1 MILNVNTM
9 KCYDLG
15 TYSISQHRTLTS
27 YYLSPKLICRVR
39 YSIWKWMQRILPMQ
53 NVSLA
58 ACNQQIHPKLPNTYF
73 TEHHY
78 YEVILML
85 FFANRWYSLLTEYH
99 LIFFANS
106 KLRRDAHYFSR
117 QTLRNFSLSL
127 AVSGPR
133 ALALALAFALA
144 LAPYQNGHETSSRRH
159 LPQFPGSPPKATH
172 HCGKRQNAESPAQE
186 QNQCQRSINI
196 RLQSTANSRLSVT
209 LNCDLGQPLEF
220 PTLTSDLHWRPAL
233 ILSKSKSGWWK
244 DFPSRGRLRK
254 MDEALS
260 RSQRENSVQKL
271 NTLFIKSTVQD
282 WLQKRALEFVSIA
295 LPNQVEYW

>member
-1 MILNVNTM
+1 
-9 KCYDLG
+9 
-15 TYSISQHRTLTS
+15 
-27 YYLSPKLICRVR
+27 
-39 YSIWKWMQRILPMQ
+39 
-53 NVSLA
+53 
-58 ACNQQIHPKLPNTYF
+58 
-73 TEHHY
+73 
-78 YEVILML
+78 ML

-220 PTLTSDLHWRPAL
+220 PTLTSDLHWRPDL
-233 ILSKSKSGWWK
+233 ILSKSKSGWWQ

-271 NTLFIKSTVQD
+271 NTLFIKSTEQD
-282 WLQKRALEFVSIA
+282 WLQKRALEYVSIA
-295 LPNQVEYW
+295 LANQVESWSTSEIPWHYRESWVPLRPGIASHLERFKLLMKLWSIEKLQLQTMDLDCTCRWYNTVHL